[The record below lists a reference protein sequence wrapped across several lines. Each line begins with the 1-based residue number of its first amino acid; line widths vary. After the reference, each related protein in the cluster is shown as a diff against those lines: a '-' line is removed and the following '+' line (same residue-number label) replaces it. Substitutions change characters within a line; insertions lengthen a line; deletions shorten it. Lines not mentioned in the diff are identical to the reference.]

1 MVAARIYESDR
12 AIQLTLAPGH
22 TLVVLGY
29 LRDPFVRITSGS
41 VEVNTSAPTAGGAG
55 LLARLPSHAAGWRR
69 LSQGQSVTWHDNRL
83 RALPPAIERARW
95 EIPLIVSGHP
105 ASLEGEIW
113 RVDAPVWWPWL
124 LVGLPFVAVSL
135 LVYLRRRSAL
145 RSTAAAFGLV
155 AGAGMIASAAGFA
168 FDTYGSGGKWVE
180 FGDSLVFVAVGA
192 AVIARGSPN
201 ARAIAGGALGLLG
214 LWVGLTKLPV
224 FRHGVVLSVF
234 PPTTARALVA
244 LTVWAALA
252 ATSLGLVV
260 YANVLDQGDETAEP
274 RSV

>member
-95 EIPLIVSGHP
+95 EIPLIVDGHP